1 VIDTTSGWK
10 IDLIMRKARAFSEEE
25 FRRRQRVRLQDMSL
39 FVTGPEDMIVSKLEW
54 AKQARSQRQIRGY
67 RRNLKTAMGL
77 AR

>member
-39 FVTGPEDMIVSKLEW
+39 FVTSPEDMIVSKLEW

-67 RRNLKTAMGL
+67 CRNLKTAMGL